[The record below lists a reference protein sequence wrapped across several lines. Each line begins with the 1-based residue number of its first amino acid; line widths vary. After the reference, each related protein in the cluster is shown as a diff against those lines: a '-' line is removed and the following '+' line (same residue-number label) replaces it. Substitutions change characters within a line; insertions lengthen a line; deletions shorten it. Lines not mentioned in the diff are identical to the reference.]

1 MNEGVTIHNASAVDL
16 EIANN
21 GTVVAMRVRS
31 EQGAPSYAALPIPLL
46 MNLYVGIP
54 RVLGLARDARIKAG
68 IAETPVTT
76 LPPQVQ
82 TLTRID
88 VGMQGD
94 KAVLVLEL
102 NNAMS
107 LAVQADPAWLKNAM
121 QFTHDRLA
129 EAEKNPPATPQKA
142 PDTPA

>member
-1 MNEGVTIHNASAVDL
+1 MSEGITIHAAAAVDL
-16 EIANN
+16 EVANN
-21 GTVVAMRVRS
+21 GTMVAMRVRPA
-31 EQGAPSYAALPIPLL
+31 QGDPSYAALPIPLL
-46 MNLYVGIP
+46 MNLYVNIP
-54 RVLGLARDARIKAG
+54 RALGMARDARAKAG

-82 TLTRID
+82 ALTRID

-121 QFTHDRLA
+121 QFAHDRLVNV
-129 EAEKNPPATPQKA
+129 ENNRPAARA
-142 PDTPA
+142 PDAPA

>member
-1 MNEGVTIHNASAVDL
+1 MNEGITIHAANTIDF

-21 GTVVAMRVRS
+21 GTMVAMRVRP
-31 EQGAPSYAALPIPLL
+31 EQGEPSYAALPIPLL
-46 MNLYVGIP
+46 MNVYVNIP
-54 RVLGLARDARIKAG
+54 RVLGLARDARTKAG

-82 TLTRID
+82 ALTRID

-102 NNAMS
+102 DNAMS
-107 LAVQADPAWLKNAM
+107 LAVQADPTWLKNAM
-121 QFTHDRLA
+121 QFAHERLV
-129 EAEKNPPATPQKA
+129 EAEKNPPATA
-142 PDTPA
+142 